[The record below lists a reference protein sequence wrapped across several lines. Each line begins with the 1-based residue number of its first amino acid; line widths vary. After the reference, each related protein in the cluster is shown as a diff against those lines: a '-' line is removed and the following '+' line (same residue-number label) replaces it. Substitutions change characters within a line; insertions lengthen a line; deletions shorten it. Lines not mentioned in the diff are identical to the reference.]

1 MLEALKEKVR
11 VLGEK
16 MKGLKE
22 KVKAAAGK
30 AVDKLNK
37 RAKEF
42 FVSVGKKVKKVGKK
56 AWAMRKE
63 MSAVLILAICA
74 PFGVVLL
81 GLIVTWQHFGFL
93 FWPCTA
99 TCKCLISC
107 ACKGLLFCCKG
118 GCRGLSSCCKGGS
131 SEDSEAQI
139 QPEAETKKKKPEAEM
154 KEKKPEA
161 EMKKTSCCKSL
172 SSCCKGGSTEDYEAQ
187 NRPGTEMRKTSCC
200 YKGLVFCCKCLASCC
215 KGGASEDSE
224 AQSQTEAEMKKTPEQ
239 GWNRVLVSLISWP
252 GQLLSLNPCRRPK
265 ILARMLF
272 WGFCL

>member
-99 TCKCLISC
+99 TCMCLTSC
-107 ACKGLLFCCKG
+107 CCKGLAFCCRGSCKGMFFCCKG
-118 GCRGLSSCCKGGS
+118 GCKGLASCCKGGS
-131 SEDSEAQI
+131 SEDPEAQN
-139 QPEAETKKKKPEAEM
+139 QPEAETKKKKPE
-154 KEKKPEA
+154 
-161 EMKKTSCCKSL
+161 
-172 SSCCKGGSTEDYEAQ
+172 TEI
-187 NRPGTEMRKTSCC
+187 K
-200 YKGLVFCCKCLASCC
+200 
-215 KGGASEDSE
+215 
-224 AQSQTEAEMKKTPEQ
+224 
-239 GWNRVLVSLISWP
+239 
-252 GQLLSLNPCRRPK
+252 
-265 ILARMLF
+265 
-272 WGFCL
+272 

>member
-74 PFGVVLL
+74 PFGVVLYPFLLKYFVCGL
-81 GLIVTWQHFGFL
+81 GSESLDIFADAFKSTEFFLWTILVWRIMGFL
-93 FWPCTA
+93 
-99 TCKCLISC
+99 
-107 ACKGLLFCCKG
+107 
-118 GCRGLSSCCKGGS
+118 
-131 SEDSEAQI
+131 
-139 QPEAETKKKKPEAEM
+139 
-154 KEKKPEA
+154 
-161 EMKKTSCCKSL
+161 
-172 SSCCKGGSTEDYEAQ
+172 ST
-187 NRPGTEMRKTSCC
+187 
-200 YKGLVFCCKCLASCC
+200 
-215 KGGASEDSE
+215 
-224 AQSQTEAEMKKTPEQ
+224 
-239 GWNRVLVSLISWP
+239 
-252 GQLLSLNPCRRPK
+252 LLSMSVSG
-265 ILARMLF
+265 AF
-272 WGFCL
+272 